1 MARSRSASAH
11 SPQPDPE
18 RPDDALTHRLPA
30 LQAALEQQHRF
41 RREQLARLE
50 GYGERLESGTGADP
64 ADPADP
70 EAVLALREVDALLEA
85 GARRALA
92 DIELA
97 LVRMHTGR
105 YGYCRSCS
113 ATIPVPLLEA
123 IPKTTLCLACR
134 FRDERGRGPQ
144 GPRRTSPT
152 VRRRRRRTD
161 GSVGPARQRW

>member
-18 RPDDALTHRLPA
+18 RPDDALTDRLPA
-30 LQAALEQQHRF
+30 LRAALEQQHRF

-50 GYGERLESGTGADP
+50 GYGGKPESGTSVDP
-64 ADPADP
+64 AAPGDP
-70 EAVLALREVDALLEA
+70 EAVLALREVDALLAA

-113 ATIPVPLLEA
+113 ATIPLSLLEA

-134 FRDERGRGPQ
+134 FRDERRGQQ

-152 VRRRRRRTD
+152 VPRRRRTD